1 MSCIIIIT
9 VPINCSSLCY
19 FRRNRRSL
27 TAFVKRNR
35 TTETVQVFIL
45 CINVSKSSGE
55 LGGGARFATAQ
66 NAILFVNVI
75 KTNCSYYKIPF

>member
-1 MSCIIIIT
+1 MT
-9 VPINCSSLCY
+9 
-19 FRRNRRSL
+19 
-27 TAFVKRNR
+27 TFVKRNR

-55 LGGGARFATAQ
+55 LGGGGARFATAQ

>member
-1 MSCIIIIT
+1 M
-9 VPINCSSLCY
+9 
-19 FRRNRRSL
+19 

-55 LGGGARFATAQ
+55 LGGARFAKAQ

-75 KTNCSYYKIPF
+75 KTNCRYYKIPF